1 MTSSKNRRAS
11 KKIIHIDMD
20 CFYAAVEMRDNPA
33 LQTIPLAIG
42 GSADGRGVIATCNYP
57 ARRFGIRSAMA
68 TAQALKLCP
77 GLTVMRGDMRKYRQV
92 SQQLHAI
99 FHRYTDLIE
108 PLSLDEA
115 YLDVTDTVCL
125 QNSATRIAQAIR
137 RDIYQELGLTA
148 SAGVAPV
155 KFVAKVASDK
165 NKPDGICVVAPEQ
178 VDDFVRDL
186 PLQSIPGV
194 GRVTLTKLHE
204 WNLFTCADIQACD
217 QAMLIQR
224 MGKFGAVLWQRAHGI
239 DRREVEVER
248 IRKSV
253 GVERTLSEDIDQL
266 EACLPWI
273 EHLYQALLVRL
284 EKADAN
290 GRICRQG
297 IKIKFNDFQ
306 TTTVAHR
313 CESLDRALFD
323 TLLNE
328 AFYRG
333 EGRRIRLIGLSVGL
347 GDDNAPQLSLLG

>member
-1 MTSSKNRRAS
+1 M

-33 LQTIPLAIG
+33 LQQVPLAIG
-42 GSADGRGVIATCNYP
+42 GSPDGRGVIATCNYP

-77 GLTVMRGDMRKYRQV
+77 GLTVMRGNMAKYRAV

-99 FHRYTDLIE
+99 FHRYTDIIE

-115 YLDVTDTVCL
+115 YLDVTDCDSH
-125 QNSATRIAQAIR
+125 QGSATRIAEAIR
-137 RDIYQELGLTA
+137 HTIRDELSLTA
-148 SAGVAPV
+148 SAGVAPI
-155 KFVAKVASDK
+155 KFLAKVASDI
-165 NKPDGICVVAPEQ
+165 NKPDGLCVITPDEVDTFVAE
-178 VDDFVRDL
+178 L
-186 PLQSIPGV
+186 PLQCIPGV

-204 WNLFTCADIQACD
+204 LNLFTCRDVQCSD
-217 QAMLIQR
+217 HGELIQR
-224 MGKFGAVLWQRAHGI
+224 FGKFGQVLWQRAHGI
-239 DRREVEVER
+239 DRRPVQVER

-253 GVERTLSEDIDQL
+253 GVERTLSQDLAALND
-266 EACLPWI
+266 CLQWLDT
-273 EHLYQALLVRL
+273 LYEELQRRL

-297 IKIKFNDFQ
+297 VKLKFNDFQ

-313 CESLDRALFD
+313 CERLDRGLFD
-323 TLLNE
+323 TLLHE

-333 EGRRIRLIGLSVGL
+333 EGRAVRLIGLSVGL
-347 GDDNAPQLSLLG
+347 GDDNDPQLSLLA

>member
-1 MTSSKNRRAS
+1 MSR
-11 KKIIHIDMD
+11 KIIHIDMD

-33 LQTIPLAIG
+33 LQSIPLAIG

-77 GLTVMRGDMRKYRQV
+77 GLTVMRGNMAKYRRI

-99 FHRYTDLIE
+99 FHRYTDTIE

-115 YLDVTDTVCL
+115 YLDVTETRCY
-125 QNSATRIAQAIR
+125 QNSATLIAEAIR
-137 RDIYQELGLTA
+137 RNIHDELGLTA
-148 SAGVAPV
+148 SAGVAPI

-165 NKPDGICVVAPEQ
+165 NKPDGICVVSPEQ

-204 WNLFTCADIQACD
+204 WNLFTCHDIQTTD
-217 QAMLIQR
+217 QSTLIR
-224 MGKFGAVLWQRAHGI
+224 RFGKLGAVLWQRAHGI
-239 DRREVEVER
+239 DRREVQVER

-253 GVERTLSEDIDQL
+253 GVEKTLSEDLDQL
-266 EACLPWI
+266 DACLPWI
-273 EHLYQALLVRL
+273 DRLYDELLIRL
-284 EKADAN
+284 DKADAG

-297 IKIKFNDFQ
+297 IKMKFNDFQ

-323 TLLNE
+323 TLLHE

-333 EGRRIRLIGLSVGL
+333 EGRGIRLIGLSVGL
-347 GDDNAPQLSLLG
+347 GDDTAPQLSLLG

>member
-1 MTSSKNRRAS
+1 MSR
-11 KKIIHIDMD
+11 KIIHIDMD

-33 LQTIPLAIG
+33 LQSIPLAIG

-77 GLTVMRGDMRKYRQV
+77 GLTVMRGDMAKYRRI

-99 FHRYTDLIE
+99 FHRYTDTIE

-115 YLDVTDTVCL
+115 YLDVSETQCY
-125 QNSATRIAQAIR
+125 QNSATLIAEAIR
-137 RDIYQELGLTA
+137 RDIRHELGLTA
-148 SAGVAPV
+148 SAGVAPI
-155 KFVAKVASDK
+155 KFIAKVASDK
-165 NKPDGICVVAPEQ
+165 KKPDGICVVSPDQ
-178 VDDFVRDL
+178 VEHFVRDL

-204 WNLFTCADIQACD
+204 WNLFTCHDIQTAD
-217 QAMLIQR
+217 PSMLVQR
-224 MGKFGAVLWQRAHGI
+224 FGKFGSVLWQRAHGI
-239 DRREVEVER
+239 DRREVQVER

-253 GVERTLSEDIDQL
+253 GVEKTLSEDLNLLD
-266 EACLPWI
+266 ACLPWI
-273 EHLYQALLVRL
+273 DRLYDELLTRL
-284 EKADAN
+284 EKADAG

-297 IKIKFNDFQ
+297 IKMKFNDFQ

-323 TLLNE
+323 TLLHE
-328 AFYRG
+328 AFYR
-333 EGRRIRLIGLSVGL
+333 
-347 GDDNAPQLSLLG
+347 